1 MLQKYLSLEGY
12 TVSNPGQRPG
22 IAGGESEIAWR
33 AIRPRRWR
41 REPHLLALSPVQQKY
56 LSQEGYT
63 VSKSACHNGQ
73 SAALLSDSGLVM
85 YFSTLPAPSSS
96 APCILTILTHLH
108 PQATPGDSRWQG
120 KISLEGYTPAKMA
133 ARAAASLP
141 CSDPSLF
148 PADSTLLR
156 ADLLL
161 TARGTASL
169 PPEGR
174 QVYRP
179 RDGKFTARGAVS
191 NEF

>member
-1 MLQKYLSLEGY
+1 M
-12 TVSNPGQRPG
+12 SNPGQRPG

-56 LSQEGYT
+56 LSQEGCT
-63 VSKSACHNGQ
+63 VSKSACRNGQ

>member
-56 LSQEGYT
+56 LSQEGCT
-63 VSKSACHNGQ
+63 VSKSACRNGQ

-120 KISLEGYTPAKMA
+120 KMSLEGYTPAKMA
-133 ARAAASLP
+133 AEPQRHSRAPTRHS
-141 CSDPSLF
+141 F
-148 PADSTLLR
+148 PPTRHSF
-156 ADLLL
+156 
-161 TARGTASL
+161 
-169 PPEGR
+169 PPIR
-174 QVYRP
+174 HFCAP
-179 RDGKFTARGAVS
+179 I
-191 NEF
+191 